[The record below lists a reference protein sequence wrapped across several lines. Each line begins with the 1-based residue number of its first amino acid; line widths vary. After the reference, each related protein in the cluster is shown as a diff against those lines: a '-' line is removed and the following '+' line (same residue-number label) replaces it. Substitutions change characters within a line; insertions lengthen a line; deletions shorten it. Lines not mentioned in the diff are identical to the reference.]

1 MKKIACLFL
10 SCFIAMQL
18 AAQTEK
24 RLTTYL
30 QVAYTNTIHDQ
41 TLGNNPWGIG
51 LGLQTFINTKTIFKP
66 TIEITGDI
74 YLADDKIFR
83 TTTDG
88 VPLNDVGSMVNIF
101 AGTAVNLAKNIYLS
115 FVAGPSFAGGQTLLG
130 IKPSVG
136 FYFSNNHKWMGK
148 FSYINIFN
156 RGEIIKEN
164 FSSISVAIGTKL
176 F

>member
-1 MKKIACLFL
+1 MKKIAYLFI
-10 SCFIAMQL
+10 SSFITMQL

-30 QVAYTNTIHDQ
+30 QVSYTNTIHDQ
-41 TLGNNPWGIG
+41 TLGNNPLGIG
-51 LGLQTFINTKTIFKP
+51 LGLQTFINTKTIFQP

-101 AGTAVNLAKNIYLS
+101 AGTAVNPAKNMYLS
-115 FVAGPSFAGGQTLLG
+115 FVAGPSFTGGQTLLG

-156 RGEIIKEN
+156 RGEIVKEN
-164 FSSISVAIGTKL
+164 FSSISIAIGTKL

>member
-1 MKKIACLFL
+1 MKKITALFL
-10 SCFIAMQL
+10 SCFIVMQL
-18 AAQTEK
+18 AAQTERK
-24 RLTTYL
+24 LTTYL

-51 LGLQTFINTKTIFKP
+51 LGLQTFFNTKTIFKP

-83 TTTDG
+83 TTNDG
-88 VPLNDVGSMVNIF
+88 TPLNDVGSMVNIF
-101 AGTAVNLAKNIYLS
+101 AGTVINPVKNMYLS
-115 FVAGPSFAGGQTLLG
+115 FVAGPSFVSGQTLLG
-130 IKPSVG
+130 IKPSIG
-136 FYFSNNHKWMGK
+136 FYFSNNHKWTGK